1 MAQAALPLMAVQA
14 AGQLFQGFSANKEA
28 RAAARVDE
36 ENARLTSLQGEQE
49 AMDTRREER
58 GIAGDMLAAMAGG
71 GTLLDGSNGD
81 LLAQSAYQREVEIFN
96 IRSKRAAEAR
106 NLMSA
111 AKDKRRSGRNA
122 LIGAGFSAV
131 STVLGGVSD
140 IRRDRLLASQGA
152 RERGATLTGSIKVP
166 VSSRGGY

>member
-1 MAQAALPLMAVQA
+1 MAQAAIALTAVQV
-14 AGQLFQGFSANKEA
+14 AGQLFKGISANKEA
-28 RAAARVDE
+28 RAGARVDE
-36 ENARLTSLQGEQE
+36 ENARLTALQGEQE

-58 GIAGDMLAAMAGG
+58 GVAGDMIAAMSSG
-71 GTLLDGSNGD
+71 GTLLDGSNAD
-81 LLAQSAYQREVEIFN
+81 LLAQSVYQREVEIYN

-111 AKDKRRSGRNA
+111 AKDKRRAGRNA

-131 STVLGGVSD
+131 ATSLGGVSD
-140 IRRDRLLASQGA
+140 MRRDMLMASQGE

-166 VSSRGGY
+166 VASKGGY